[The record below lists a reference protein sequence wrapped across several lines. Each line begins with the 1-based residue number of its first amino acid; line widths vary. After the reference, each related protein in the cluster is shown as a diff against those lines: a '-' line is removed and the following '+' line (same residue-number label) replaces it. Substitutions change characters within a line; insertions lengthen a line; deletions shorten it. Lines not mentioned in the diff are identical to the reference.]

1 MDPEQVDGSKTIM
14 VVAPHP
20 DDAESGVGGT
30 MPLFV
35 AKGAKVVIVI
45 CTNGDKG
52 TSDRSYT
59 NASLAA
65 TRAREQADAAR
76 IIGAQL
82 VMLGI
87 PDQGMED
94 NAEIRERIVRL
105 IRVHR
110 PDILF
115 TMDPS
120 RPYIIHRDHRM
131 TGRVTLDAIFPSAR
145 DHMSFPQH
153 AAEGLEPHKVKLVYL
168 WGTDNAD
175 AYFDI
180 SETID
185 TKYKALYA
193 HRSQM
198 GDPGDEGRM
207 AQRRRRFEEMGKLIG
222 VKYAEG
228 FKKVELPGV

>member
-35 AKGAKVVIVI
+35 AKGARVVMVI

-59 NASLAA
+59 NATLAA
-65 TRAREQADAAR
+65 TRAQEQTEAAR

-82 VMLGI
+82 VMLGV

-94 NAEIRERIVRL
+94 NAEIREKIVRQ

-110 PDILF
+110 PDVVF

-153 AAEGLEPHKVKLVYL
+153 AAEGLEPHKVKTVYL

-180 SETID
+180 TDTID
-185 TKYKALYA
+185 IKYKALYA

-207 AQRRRRFEEMGKLIG
+207 AQRRRRFEEMGALIG

-228 FKKVELPGV
+228 FKKVELPG